1 MRGNLF
7 SKPIKLPKQSN
18 RTADAVAQYFADL
31 AMHYQAN
38 GIEKV
43 IVFLDNNPTHKNKM
57 KALYHQLTKN
67 TIIKL
72 DFRYIAPYSPKLN
85 LVEYAIH
92 IIRQKVTHHADC
104 KASLQMFEQHIKE
117 LTNQKIFN
125 KHQII
130 NILEYIESMTE

>member
-1 MRGNLF
+1 
-7 SKPIKLPKQSN
+7 
-18 RTADAVAQYFADL
+18 
-31 AMHYQAN
+31 
-38 GIEKV
+38 
-43 IVFLDNNPTHKNKM
+43 M
-57 KALYHQLTKN
+57 KALYRQLTEKA
-67 TIIKL
+67 TIEL

-104 KASLQMFEQHIKE
+104 KASLQMFEEYIKV

-130 NILEYIESMTE
+130 NILEHIEALVK